1 MLGVY
6 GGLDDA
12 RERRRR
18 ERPRAALEAARLDYE
33 ILTFTEADHAF
44 FNDTGAALQPAG
56 GRGGL
61 AARDR
66 LVRRRRATTSTAA
79 RSG

>member
-6 GGLDDA
+6 GGLDA
-12 RERRRR
+12 RVNATHAGGQ
-18 ERPRAALEAARLDYE
+18 AALEAARVDYE
-33 ILTFTEADHAF
+33 ILTFTEAQHAF
-44 FNDTGAALQPAG
+44 FNDTGARFQRAG
-56 GRGGL
+56 GRGGV

-66 LVRRRRATTSTAA
+66 LVRRRRATTGTT